1 MTTAKTLGKHPDQ
14 ARIRREGTAA
24 QQPSRRHGERRAG
37 TRSNTRGDGDIRGP
51 GRRGSID
58 PTWIRADQIRMG
70 G

>member
-24 QQPSRRHGERRAG
+24 QQPSSRHGERQGG
-37 TRSNTRGDGDIRGP
+37 TQDNTRGDGDIGGP
-51 GRRGSID
+51 ERRGSID
-58 PTWIRADQIRMG
+58 PASVRANQIRMG